1 MTKSCG
7 YGGLK
12 LHGLTGYWMVETQE
26 PGMQTQA
33 MQRIITIAVFGIAT
47 YRMSHISS
55 MYTNLIL
62 TTSLQLKL
70 YQ

>member
-26 PGMQTQA
+26 PGMQAQA
-33 MQRIITIAVFGIAT
+33 MQGIITIAVFGIAT
-47 YRMSHISS
+47 DRMSHISS
-55 MYTNLIL
+55 MHTNLIL
-62 TTSLQLKL
+62 TTGLQLKL